1 MLVMTPRLLD
11 PVKTA
16 YDGSLSTTAELQAR
30 VKASELGPDSYDAA
44 AGVTAWS
51 ASNSYAIGDLVSV
64 TDAGFNSR
72 VYRCMV
78 PTGPTTNKPFT
89 RIQGTLTGGEWIV
102 EGFLNKW
109 KMLDYNHPSDPTLG
123 IGSITVKIL
132 KTQGIEL
139 TGAVVLFNLVGVDV
153 TVSVKNADETITY
166 STTTRE
172 LDHTF
177 IYDWLMHFYEP
188 SRRYNR
194 LAILGDTP
202 GEVVVV
208 TVRGNP
214 GDLVSCGAILM
225 PGNSTNT
232 FIMTGDLEAS
242 GPQEGFQV
250 GIIDYSKKVVDTFGV
265 TTLVKRKFS
274 QTFTGRFICSTDY
287 QQISAYLN
295 SIRATVAAWLP
306 VLDGDAEGYYAGV
319 APTLPDFSS
328 AMLLGF
334 YRDYR
339 VIAQY
344 PEHML
349 IELDVESIT

>member
-11 PVKTA
+11 PVKVA
-16 YDGSLSTTAELQAR
+16 YDGSLSTTTELQAR

-44 AGVTAWS
+44 AGVTPWS
-51 ASNSYAIGDLVSV
+51 ASASYAIDDLVSV

-72 VYRCMV
+72 IYRCV
-78 PTGPTTNKPFT
+78 VATGPTAAKPFT
-89 RIQGTLTGGEWIV
+89 RIQGTLTGGEWVV

-109 KMLDYNHPSDPTLG
+109 KLLDHNHPSDPTLG
-123 IGSITVKIL
+123 TGSITVKIL
-132 KTQGIEL
+132 KTQGVEL
-139 TGAVVLFNLVGVDV
+139 TGAVVLFNLVGLDV
-153 TVSVKNADETITY
+153 TVAVKNAAETVTY

-177 IYDWLMHFYEP
+177 IQDWLMHFYEP

-194 LAILGDTP
+194 LAILNDVPGDVIVITL
-202 GEVVVV
+202 
-208 TVRGNP
+208 RGNP
-214 GDLVSCGAILM
+214 GELVSCGAILL

-232 FIMTGDLEAS
+232 FVMTGSMEVS

-250 GIIDYSKKVVDTFGV
+250 GIIDYSKKVVDQFGV
-265 TTLVKRKFS
+265 TTLIKRKFS
-274 QTFTGRFICSTDY
+274 QTFTGRFMCRTDDIE
-287 QQISAYLN
+287 ISAYLN
-295 SIRATVAAWLP
+295 SIRSTVAAWLP
-306 VLDGDAEGYYAGV
+306 ILDGDAQGYYADT
-319 APTLPDFSS
+319 APTLPEFSS

-339 VIAQY
+339 VLAQY